1 MITTG
6 FVDTQAYSEV
16 IEDGH
21 PILIV
26 TASDIAGIL
35 RRNSITISNIDRWLN
50 SVDSD
55 FTKARLEANQIQRM
69 VQYQKRLI
77 ST

>member
-35 RRNSITISNIDRWLN
+35 RRNSITLSNIEYWLN
-50 SVDSD
+50 SIDSD
-55 FTKARLEANQIQRM
+55 FTKERLQINQAQR
-69 VQYQKRLI
+69 VSEYKHRLI